1 FDGATEAVKQG
12 GCVVPETRISTSQ
25 GLVRI
30 GSLGPAEAE
39 SKSWHS
45 LTQPLIACTDEGSRR
60 VEEFYHNGLAV
71 VRSIRTTCGYG
82 FTGTREHRVRVI
94 DAQGAYV
101 WRHLKDLCV
110 GDWVV
115 LQKHTYPDN
124 TDYRFPPSDRVP
136 HFNATKITT
145 PERPTEELGEFIGYL
160 IGDGSINSYNS
171 EGGTGRLIL
180 TVADAEPEVAERLQH
195 LASELFGL
203 KGAPHK
209 KPNDA
214 STNYFFASTELV
226 AWLKHIGIT
235 KPSTLTVCVPEVVFH
250 AGADFARGFLR
261 GLFTADGTVS
271 KDGYPQLYTI

>member
-1 FDGATEAVKQG
+1 
-12 GCVVPETRISTSQ
+12 
-25 GLVRI
+25 
-30 GSLGPAEAE
+30 
-39 SKSWHS
+39 
-45 LTQPLIACTDEGSRR
+45 
-60 VEEFYHNGLAV
+60 
-71 VRSIRTTCGYG
+71 
-82 FTGTREHRVRVI
+82 
-94 DAQGAYV
+94 
-101 WRHLKDLCV
+101 
-110 GDWVV
+110 
-115 LQKHTYPDN
+115 N

-171 EGGTGRLIL
+171 AGGTGRLIL

-271 KDGYPQLYTI
+271 KDGYPQLYTISRGLVEDVQQLLLALGIPSAMSVSTNRETALGKNPVYRLRPTTREGLREFAERIGFMAAAKNARLDAGLEQA